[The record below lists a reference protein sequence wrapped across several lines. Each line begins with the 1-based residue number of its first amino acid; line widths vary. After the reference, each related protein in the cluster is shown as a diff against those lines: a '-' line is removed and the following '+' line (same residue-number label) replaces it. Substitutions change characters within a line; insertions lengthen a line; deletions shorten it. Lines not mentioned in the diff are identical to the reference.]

1 MDKTNEK
8 WSERTMIIRKLHQD
22 EAVPYDLLLLADPNK
37 KIVDSYMKQGLCYVC
52 EQKGEHIGCYVIIQ
66 TRPETIEIVNVAVKE
81 ALHGNGFG
89 KALVQHA
96 IETAKQAGYKTV
108 EIGTSNSGIHQIA
121 LYQKCGFRL
130 EWIDRG
136 FFLRHYE
143 EAIWE
148 NGIQAVDMVRMAI

>member
-1 MDKTNEK
+1 MTIRQLHPNEV
-8 WSERTMIIRKLHQD
+8 
-22 EAVPYDLLLLADPNK
+22 VPYDLLLLADPNK
-37 KIVDSYMKQGLCYVC
+37 EIVDSYIKQGSFYVH
-52 EQKGEHIGCYVIIQ
+52 EQKGQHIGCYVMIQ

-81 ALHGNGFG
+81 ALHGNGYG

-121 LYQKCGFRL
+121 LYQRCGFRL

-148 NGIQAVDMVRMAI
+148 NGIQAVDMVRMAIHF